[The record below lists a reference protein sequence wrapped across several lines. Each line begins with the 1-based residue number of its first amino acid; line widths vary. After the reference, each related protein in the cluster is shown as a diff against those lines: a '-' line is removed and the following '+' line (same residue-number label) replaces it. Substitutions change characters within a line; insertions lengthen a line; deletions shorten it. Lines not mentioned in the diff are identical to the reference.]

1 LGGVVE
7 VHFEAGNDI
16 GPPEFLF
23 GLAQFEFHLLVGIE
37 ESVEQFVGGDA
48 GEGAAGVL
56 LLADEAEGFVVV
68 GGGADEE
75 GEDLVL
81 LIGGEGELFGEF
93 GEAFAGRSFGL
104 AGLGEVFGGGGREGF
119 DAMEMGG
126 MRGGVAGGDLLVEA
140 LFGGGGGAAEG
151 GGFAVGL

>member
-1 LGGVVE
+1 MGGGRGGAAGGGELVGVGGAVE
-7 VHFEAGNDI
+7 VLFEAGNDV

-37 ESVEQFVGGDA
+37 EGVEQFVGGDA
-48 GEGAAGVL
+48 VEGAAGML
-56 LLADEAEGFVVV
+56 LLADEAEGFVIV

-93 GEAFAGRSFGL
+93 GEAFAGRGFGL
-104 AGLGEVFGGGGREGF
+104 AGLGEVLGGLVVSALAFGVLLPWLAARE
-119 DAMEMGG
+119 
-126 MRGGVAGGDLLVEA
+126 V
-140 LFGGGGGAAEG
+140 
-151 GGFAVGL
+151 